1 MKKYL
6 IQLLMIAFMVLIL
19 FGCLSTPEDGSEN
32 SEVVTN
38 SEPVQVNTQEKTTP
52 EASKQN
58 DDTNIQ
64 KLILSGKGNE
74 AQELFQAKIDVN
86 NTDENGNTPLHA
98 AAQVND
104 ADLVRFLI
112 LKGANTEIKN
122 NLGETPL
129 HVAIKNKS
137 VRAAEILG
145 TSSNVFSKDGTG
157 KTALELGMANGSM
170 FFDALITP
178 TTAELKDANGRTIV
192 HYFAST
198 KNSAAIDDCIK
209 KEIPLSAEDNDGRTP
224 LSICY
229 ENSDDVESIRI
240 AASLILANATPL
252 RGLFSYFEDAV
263 KTRNPSMRFDDGQTP
278 LHMATIL
285 GQTGIVRYL
294 IERGAST
301 KAKDVSGATPLHEAV
316 RYGRTEIARYLLDAG
331 ADPNAQ
337 DSLGKTPMLIITPQ
351 DTRAELY
358 TMLLNKGSNPNAKD
372 LYGDTPLHIATIT
385 GTPTTILDKL
395 IAAGADINERNKKG
409 VTPLSLAIEHKWTE
423 HISYYARCGADIH
436 AEDMEGNTPLTR
448 ALAGGF
454 EIITKLINS
463 KNCSARDS
471 YGNTP
476 LHIAI
481 DKNANAELVKYIID
495 CGADVNARNRFGDAP
510 LFLAVQ
516 KNLRAAGE
524 QLLAHQADVFATNT
538 ENQSPLKLALT
549 AGGEILDWILSSE
562 IILASDGIGNTPLH
576 YAAEWKLDSAVAV
589 LLEKG
594 ANPNMQNSNGETPLF
609 NAVKSNS
616 ASTIQ
621 LLLNRGADKN
631 MRDFLGN
638 TALHAC
644 VRWDARDAAKK
655 LISNG
660 IAINAQNIS
669 GKTPLHEAAK
679 AGRTVMV
686 DLLLTNGADINATDS
701 TGKTVLID
709 AIQSGNTELV
719 KMLINRGASPHIQ
732 EMYGRNAYHEAAE
745 SGSVEL
751 INIIRNAG
759 GNPLSRDSYGKTPFS
774 LVLDKDVTIIKAV
787 LGSDI
792 NLSDSDGN
800 TPIHIAVM
808 NRILPQK
815 LSMLLSLKYPV
826 NRRNST
832 GQTPLSLAVE
842 NNFQETARI
851 LLENGADPFL
861 TDNAGNCAVSIA
873 IASSPDIL
881 NSIVTTCGNA
891 KDMAG
896 DGILHYA
903 ARTADESVIKKL
915 LSMGLNRNDRNITG
929 ETPHDIAIRWQRP
942 AEIVELLK

>member
-1 MKKYL
+1 MEKN
-6 IQLLMIAFMVLIL
+6 ISRLLGITFIALL
-19 FGCLSTPEDGSEN
+19 LAGCASQPEEEKDSSAGQNIVEI
-32 SEVVTN
+32 E
-38 SEPVQVNTQEKTTP
+38 QKTTQIV
-52 EASKQN
+52 EAPPVEQKKDETS
-58 DDTNIQ
+58 IQ
-64 KLILSGKGNE
+64 KLILEGKSNE
-74 AQELFQAKIDVN
+74 AQALFQAKIDVN
-86 NTDENGNTPLHA
+86 NIDDMGNTPLHA

-104 ADLVRFLI
+104 SDLVRFLI
-112 LKGANTEIKN
+112 LKGADTEIKN
-122 NLGETPL
+122 KAGDTPL
-129 HVAIKNKS
+129 HIAIKNRS
-137 VRAAEILG
+137 VRSAEILG
-145 TSSNVFSKDGTG
+145 SASNVFSKDGTG
-157 KTALELGMANGSM
+157 KTALELGMEEGTS
-170 FFDALITP
+170 FFDALITK
-178 TTAELKDANGRTIV
+178 TTAELKDANGRGIV

-198 KNSAAIDDCIK
+198 KNQEAIDDCIR
-209 KEIPLSAEDNDGRTP
+209 KELPLSQEDNNGATP

-229 ENSDDVESIRI
+229 ENNNDIDSIRM
-240 AASLILANATPL
+240 AASLILADATPI

-278 LHMATIL
+278 LHLATIL
-285 GQTGIVRYL
+285 GQTGVAQYL

-316 RYGRTEIARYLLDAG
+316 RYGRTEIARYLLEAG

-351 DTRAELY
+351 DSRAELY
-358 TMLLNKGSNPNAKD
+358 TMLLNHGSNPNAKD

-385 GTPTTILDKL
+385 GMTTTIIEKL
-395 IAAGADINERNKKG
+395 IKAGADINERNKKG
-409 VTPLSLAIEHKWTE
+409 VTPLSLAVEHKWAE
-423 HISYYARCGADIH
+423 HISYFARCGADIH

-448 ALAGGF
+448 ALDSGF
-454 EIITKLINS
+454 EIISKLINS
-463 KNCSARDS
+463 NNCTSRDS

-481 DKNANAELVKYIID
+481 QKNANAELIKYIID
-495 CGADVNARNRFGDAP
+495 KGADVNARNRYGDSP
-510 LFLAVQ
+510 LYLAVQ
-516 KNLRAAGE
+516 KNFRAAGE

-538 ENQSPLKLALT
+538 ENLSPLKLALT

-576 YAAEWKLDSAVAV
+576 YAAEWKLDSSVAV

-594 ANPNMQNSNGETPLF
+594 ANPNIQNSNGETPLF
-609 NAVKSNS
+609 FSVKSDS
-616 ASTIQ
+616 PSTIQ
-621 LLLNRGADKN
+621 LLLDKGADKN

-638 TALHAC
+638 TTLHAC
-644 VRWDARDAAKK
+644 VRWDSRDAAKK
-655 LISNG
+655 LIANG
-660 IAINAQNIS
+660 VSINAQNIS

-686 DLLLTNGADINATDS
+686 ELLLSNGADINATDT

-709 AIQSGNTELV
+709 ALQSGNTELV
-719 KMLINRGASPHIQ
+719 KMLINKGASPHIQ

-745 SGSVEL
+745 SGSIEL

-774 LVLDKDVTIIKAV
+774 LVLDKDESVIKAV
-787 LGSDI
+787 LGSDM

-808 NRILPQK
+808 NRITPQK

-832 GQTPLSLAVE
+832 GQTPLSIAVE
-842 NNFQETARI
+842 SNYQDTARI

-861 TDNAGNCAVSIA
+861 TDNSGNCAVSIA
-873 IASSPDIL
+873 IEGRPDIL

-891 KDMAG
+891 RDMAG

-903 ARTADESVIKKL
+903 ARTADEAVIKKL
-915 LSMGLNRNDRNITG
+915 LSMGLDPNNRNITG
-929 ETPHDIAIRWQRP
+929 ETAHDIAIRWQRP
-942 AEIVELLK
+942 AEIIELLK

>member
-1 MKKYL
+1 MKKHIL
-6 IQLLMIAFMVLIL
+6 QLLGIILIIFAL
-19 FGCLSTPEDGSEN
+19 VSCVSSGDENTEDVIEQPVEVQPVVKTEETPP
-32 SEVVTN
+32 VT
-38 SEPVQVNTQEKTTP
+38 QK
-52 EASKQN
+52 K

-64 KLILSGKGNE
+64 KLILAGKSDE

-104 ADLVRFLI
+104 SDLVRFLI
-112 LKGANTEIKN
+112 LKGADTELKN

-137 VRAAEILG
+137 VRSAEILG
-145 TSSNVFSKDGTG
+145 TASNVFSKDGTG
-157 KTALELGMANGSM
+157 KTVLELGMAAGTT

-178 TTAELKDANGRTIV
+178 ATAELKDANGRTIV
-192 HYFAST
+192 HYFAT
-198 KNSAAIDDCIK
+198 TRNQAAIDDCIK
-209 KEIPLSAEDNDGRTP
+209 KKLPLSQEDNDGRTP

-229 ENSDDVESIRI
+229 ENTDNLDSIRM
-240 AASLILANATPL
+240 AASLILADATPV

-301 KAKDVSGATPLHEAV
+301 KAKDVSGATPLHEAI
-316 RYGRTEIARYLLDAG
+316 RYGRTEIAKYLLDAG
-331 ADPNAQ
+331 ADSNAQ

-351 DTRAELY
+351 DSRAELY
-358 TMLLNKGSNPNAKD
+358 TMLLEHGSNPNAKD

-385 GTPTTILDKL
+385 GTNTSILDKL

-409 VTPLSLAIEHKWTE
+409 VTPLLLAIEHKWTE
-423 HISYYARCGADIH
+423 HISYYARAGADIH
-436 AEDMEGNTPLTR
+436 AEDMEGNTPLTKG
-448 ALAGGF
+448 LEGGF
-454 EIITKLINS
+454 EIITKLINAG
-463 KNCSARDS
+463 NCTSRDS

-481 DKNANAELVKYIID
+481 EKNAHAELIKYIID
-495 CGADVNARNRFGDAP
+495 CGADVNARNRYGDAP

-516 KNLRAAGE
+516 RNLRSAGE
-524 QLLAHQADVFATNT
+524 QLLARQADVFATNT

-549 AGGEILDWILSSE
+549 AGGDILDWILSSE
-562 IILASDGIGNTPLH
+562 IILATDGIGNSPLH
-576 YAAEWKLDSAVAV
+576 YAAEWKLDSSVAI

-609 NAVKSNS
+609 NAVKANS

-621 LLLNRGADKN
+621 LLLDKGADKN

-638 TALHAC
+638 TALHSC
-644 VRWDARDAAKK
+644 VRWDSRDAAKK
-655 LISNG
+655 LIQNG
-660 IAINAQNIS
+660 ISINAQNIS

-719 KMLINRGASPHIQ
+719 KILINRGASPHIQ

-745 SGSVEL
+745 TGSIEL

-774 LVLDKDVTIIKAV
+774 LVLDKDENVIKAV
-787 LGSDI
+787 LGSDL

-808 NRILPQK
+808 NRIVPQK

-842 NNFQETARI
+842 NNYQETARI

-861 TDNAGNCAVSIA
+861 TDNSGNCAVSIA
-873 IASSPDIL
+873 IAESQEIL

-891 KDMAG
+891 KDMTG

-903 ARTADESVIKKL
+903 ARTADETVIKKL
-915 LSMGLNRNDRNITG
+915 LSMGLDRNSRNITG

-942 AEIVELLK
+942 SEIVDLLK

>member
-1 MKKYL
+1 MKKHIL
-6 IQLLMIAFMVLIL
+6 QLLMISLTVL
-19 FGCLSTPEDGSEN
+19 FFSSCLSSASDEAEISEN
-32 SEVVTN
+32 EYYTEPEQVTIQTH
-38 SEPVQVNTQEKTTP
+38 VTQEETQTKESP
-52 EASKQN
+52 
-58 DDTNIQ
+58 NIQ
-64 KLILSGKGNE
+64 KLILSGKSVE

-86 NTDENGNTPLHA
+86 TTDEKGNTPLHA

-104 ADLVRFLI
+104 ADLVSFLL
-112 LKGANTEIKN
+112 LKGADTEIKN
-122 NLGETPL
+122 NQGETPL
-129 HVAIKNKS
+129 HVAINNRSIK
-137 VRAAEILG
+137 AAEILAA
-145 TSSNVFSKDGTG
+145 SSNIFSKDGSG
-157 KTALELGMANGSM
+157 KTALELGIADGTR
-170 FFDALITP
+170 FFNALITP
-178 TTAELKDANGRTIV
+178 RTAELKDANGRTIV

-198 KNSAAIDDCIK
+198 GNLAAIDDCIK
-209 KEIPLSAEDNDGRTP
+209 KNLPLSAEDNDGNTP

-229 ENSDDVESIRI
+229 ENSESLESIRM
-240 AASLILANATPL
+240 AANLILANATPL
-252 RGLFSYFEDAV
+252 RGTFSYFEDAI

-278 LHMATIL
+278 LHLATIM

-316 RYGRTEIARYLLDAG
+316 RYGRIEIAKYLLDAG
-331 ADPNAQ
+331 ADANAQ

-351 DTRAELY
+351 DSRAQLY
-358 TMLLNKGSNPNAKD
+358 TMLLEHGSNPNAKD

-385 GTPTTILDKL
+385 GMTTTILDKL

-409 VTPLSLAIEHKWTE
+409 VTPLSLAVEHRWTD

-448 ALAGGF
+448 ALDSGL
-454 EIITKLINS
+454 EIISKLIN
-463 KNCSARDS
+463 KNNCSNRDS

-481 DKNANAELVKYIID
+481 QRNAGPELIKYIID
-495 CGADVNARNRFGDAP
+495 CGSDVNARNRYGDAP

-516 KNLRAAGE
+516 KNLRTAGE
-524 QLLAHQADVFATNT
+524 LLLSRQADVFATNT
-538 ENQSPLKLALT
+538 DNQSPLKLALT

-562 IILASDGIGNTPLH
+562 ILLAADGIGNTPLH

-594 ANPNMQNSNGETPLF
+594 ANPNKQNSNGETPLF
-609 NAVKSNS
+609 NAVKANS
-616 ASTIQ
+616 PSTIQ
-621 LLLNRGADKN
+621 LLLDRGSDKN
-631 MRDFLGN
+631 MRDYLGN
-638 TALHAC
+638 TALHSC
-644 VRWDARDAAKK
+644 VRWDSRDAAKK
-655 LISNG
+655 LIANG
-660 IAINAQNIS
+660 SPINAQNIS
-669 GKTPLHEAAK
+669 GKTPLHDAAK

-701 TGKTVLID
+701 TGKTVLFD

-745 SGSVEL
+745 TGSIEL

-774 LVLDKDVTIIKAV
+774 LVLDKDVSVIKAV
-787 LGSDI
+787 LGNNTD
-792 NLSDSDGN
+792 LADSDGN

-808 NRILPQK
+808 NKIESQK

-826 NRRNST
+826 NRRNSL
-832 GQTPLSLAVE
+832 GQTPLSIAVE
-842 NNFQETARI
+842 YNLPEAARI

-861 TDNAGNCAVSIA
+861 TDNSGNCAVSIA
-873 IASSPDIL
+873 IAGSPEIL

-896 DGILHYA
+896 DTILHYA

-915 LSMGLNRNDRNITG
+915 LSMGLDRNSRNITG
-929 ETPHDIAIRWQRP
+929 ETAHDIAIRWQRS
-942 AEIVELLK
+942 AEIIDLLK

>member
-1 MKKYL
+1 MEKLKH
-6 IQLLMIAFMVLIL
+6 LLGIFFIVLIL
-19 FGCLSTPEDGSEN
+19 TGCLSSPDADNSN
-32 SEVVTN
+32 SEEIKTAEVEQQAIETGEVPPSQQETN
-38 SEPVQVNTQEKTTP
+38 DP
-52 EASKQN
+52 
-58 DDTNIQ
+58 DIQ
-64 KLILSGKGNE
+64 KLILEGKGGE
-74 AQELFQAKIDVN
+74 AQKLFQAKIDVN
-86 NTDENGNTPLHA
+86 NTDAEGNTPLHA

-104 ADLVRFLI
+104 SDLVSFLI
-112 LKGANTEIKN
+112 LKGADTEIKN
-122 NLGETPL
+122 KAGETPL
-129 HVAIKNKS
+129 HVAIKKKS
-137 VRAAEILG
+137 VAAAEILG
-145 TSSNVFSKDGTG
+145 KESNIFSKDGTG
-157 KTALELGMANGSM
+157 KTALELGMAEGST
-170 FFDALITP
+170 FFNALITK
-178 TTAELKDANGRTIV
+178 ESSQMKDANGRGIV
-192 HYFAST
+192 HYFAEE
-198 KNSAAIDDCIK
+198 KNQAAIDDCIK
-209 KEIPLSAEDNDGRTP
+209 KGIFLSMEDNNGKTP

-229 ENSDDVESIRI
+229 DNYEDLNSIRM
-240 AASLILANATPL
+240 AASLILADATPL

-278 LHMATIL
+278 LHLATIL
-285 GQTGIVRYL
+285 GQTGVVRYL

-301 KAKDVSGATPLHEAV
+301 KSKDVSGATPLHEAV
-316 RYGRTEIARYLLDAG
+316 RYGRIEIASYLLDAG
-331 ADPNAQ
+331 ADSNAQ

-358 TMLLNKGSNPNAKD
+358 TMLLNHGSNPNAKD

-385 GTPTTILDKL
+385 GMTTTIIEKL
-395 IAAGADINERNKKG
+395 IKAGADINERNKKG
-409 VTPLSLAIEHKWTE
+409 VTPLSLAVEHKWAE
-423 HISYYARCGADIH
+423 HISFYARYGADIH

-448 ALAGGF
+448 ALDNGF
-454 EIITKLINS
+454 EIVSKLINS
-463 KNCSARDS
+463 DNCTARDS

-481 DKNANAELVKYIID
+481 EKNANAELIKYIID
-495 CGADVNARNRFGDAP
+495 CGADVNARNRYGNAP

-538 ENQSPLKLALT
+538 ENLSPLKLALT

-562 IILASDGIGNTPLH
+562 IILAADGIGNTPLH
-576 YAAEWKLDSAVAV
+576 YAAEWKLDSAVSTI
-589 LLEKG
+589 LEKG
-594 ANPNMQNSNGETPLF
+594 GNPNIQNSNGETPVF
-609 NAVKSNS
+609 FAVKSDS
-616 ASTIQ
+616 PSTIQ
-621 LLLNRGADKN
+621 LLLDKGADKN

-638 TALHAC
+638 TTLHAC
-644 VRWDARDAAKK
+644 VRWDSRDAAKK

-686 DLLLTNGADINATDS
+686 DLLLSNGADINATDT

-774 LVLDKDVTIIKAV
+774 LVLDKDVTVIKAV

-808 NRILPQK
+808 NKIAPQK
-815 LSMLLSLKYPV
+815 LSMLLAMKYPV
-826 NRRNST
+826 NRRNSS
-832 GQTPLSLAVE
+832 GQTPLSIAVE
-842 NNFQETARI
+842 NNYQETARI

-861 TDNAGNCAVSIA
+861 TDNSGNCAVSIA
-873 IASSPDIL
+873 IERSHDIL

-903 ARTADESVIKKL
+903 ARTADESVLKKL
-915 LSMGLNRNDRNITG
+915 LSMGLNPNDRNITG
-929 ETPHDIAIRWQRP
+929 ETALDIAKRWQRP
-942 AEIVELLK
+942 SEIIELLK

>member
-1 MKKYL
+1 
-6 IQLLMIAFMVLIL
+6 MVLIIS
-19 FGCLSTPEDGSEN
+19 GCLSSPSETSEETEERIIVEPESA
-32 SEVVTN
+32 
-38 SEPVQVNTQEKTTP
+38 PVQEITTP
-52 EASKQN
+52 EVAQAPDNSP
-58 DDTNIQ
+58 NIQ
-64 KLILSGKGNE
+64 KLILDGRSDE
-74 AQELFQAKIDVN
+74 AQELFKAKIDIN
-86 NTDENGNTPLHA
+86 NIDEKGNTPLHA

-104 ADLVRFLI
+104 YDLVSFLI
-112 LKGANTEIKN
+112 LKGADTEIKN
-122 NLGETPL
+122 NQGETPL

-137 VRAAEILG
+137 VRSAEILAE
-145 TSSNVFSKDGTG
+145 SSNIFSKDGTG
-157 KTALELGMANGSM
+157 KTALELGMASGTT
-170 FFDALITP
+170 FFKALITP
-178 TTAELKDANGRTIV
+178 RTSELKDANGRTIV
-192 HYFAST
+192 HFFAST
-198 KNSAAIDDCIK
+198 INQAAIDECIK
-209 KEIPLSAEDNDGRTP
+209 KNLPLSVEDNDGRTP

-229 ENSDDVESIRI
+229 ENSDNLDSIRM
-240 AASLILANATPL
+240 AASLILADATPL
-252 RGLFSYFEDAV
+252 RGMFSYFEDAV

-278 LHMATIL
+278 LHIATIM
-285 GQTGIVRYL
+285 GQTGVVRYL

-301 KAKDVSGATPLHEAV
+301 KSKDVSGATPLHEAV
-316 RYGRTEIARYLLDAG
+316 RYGRTEIARYLLNAG
-331 ADPNAQ
+331 ADANAQ

-358 TMLLNKGSNPNAKD
+358 TMLLEHGSNPNAKD

-385 GTPTTILDKL
+385 GMTTQILDKL

-409 VTPLSLAIEHKWTE
+409 VTPLSLAVEHKWAE
-423 HISYYARCGADIH
+423 HIAYYACCGADIH

-448 ALAGGF
+448 ALDSGL
-454 EIITKLINS
+454 EIIAKLIN
-463 KNCSARDS
+463 KNNCSSRDS

-481 DKNANAELVKYIID
+481 QKNAGSELIKYIID
-495 CGADVNARNRFGDAP
+495 CGADVNARNRYGDAP

-516 KNLRAAGE
+516 KNQRPAGE
-524 QLLAHQADVFATNT
+524 LLLSHQADVFATNT

-549 AGGEILDWILSSE
+549 AGGDILDWILSSE
-562 IILASDGIGNTPLH
+562 IILATDGIGNTPLH
-576 YAAEWKLDSAVAV
+576 YAAEWKLDSSVAV

-609 NAVKSNS
+609 NAVKSDS
-616 ASTIQ
+616 PSTIQ
-621 LLLNRGADKN
+621 LLLDKGADKN
-631 MRDFLGN
+631 MRDYLGN

-660 IAINAQNIS
+660 STINAQNIS

-686 DLLLTNGADINATDS
+686 DLLLSNGADINATDS

-719 KMLINRGASPHIQ
+719 KILISRGASPHIQ

-745 SGSVEL
+745 TGSIEL

-774 LVLDKDVTIIKAV
+774 LVLDKDTSVIKAV

-792 NLSDSDGN
+792 NLADSDGN
-800 TPIHIAVM
+800 TPIHIAIM
-808 NRILPQK
+808 NRIASQK

-826 NRRNST
+826 NRRNSS
-832 GQTPLSLAVE
+832 GQTPLSIAVE
-842 NNFQETARI
+842 TNLPDSARI

-861 TDNAGNCAVSIA
+861 TDNSGNCAVSIA
-873 IASSPDIL
+873 IASSPEIL

-915 LSMGLNRNDRNITG
+915 LSMGLDRNSKNITG
-929 ETPHDIAIRWQRP
+929 ETAHDIAIRWQRP
-942 AEIVELLK
+942 AEIIELLK

>member
-1 MKKYL
+1 
-6 IQLLMIAFMVLIL
+6 MVLIL
-19 FGCLSTPEDGSEN
+19 AGCLSAPSEEDEIPQDVIKTEPEPVSVQQETTKP
-32 SEVVTN
+32 EVVPPKDN
-38 SEPVQVNTQEKTTP
+38 
-52 EASKQN
+52 
-58 DDTNIQ
+58 TNIQ
-64 KLILSGKGNE
+64 RLILDGKSNE

-86 NTDENGNTPLHA
+86 NTDEQGNTPLHA

-104 ADLVRFLI
+104 ADLVSFLI
-112 LKGANTEIKN
+112 LKGADTEIKN
-122 NLGETPL
+122 KAGETPL

-137 VRAAEILG
+137 VRSAEILG
-145 TSSNVFSKDGTG
+145 NTSNVFSKDGTG
-157 KTALELGMANGSM
+157 KTALELGMAEGSL

-178 TTAELKDANGRTIV
+178 NTAELKDANGRGIV
-192 HYFAST
+192 HYFAAT
-198 KNSAAIDDCIK
+198 KNQAAIDDCIK
-209 KEIPLSAEDNDGRTP
+209 KGLHLSLEDNDGNTP

-229 ENSDDVESIRI
+229 ENSDNLTSIRM
-240 AASLILANATPL
+240 AASLILADAMPL

-278 LHMATIL
+278 LHLATIM
-285 GQTGIVRYL
+285 GQTGIVQYL

-316 RYGRTEIARYLLDAG
+316 RYGRTEIAKYLLEAG
-331 ADPNAQ
+331 ADANAQ

-358 TMLLNKGSNPNAKD
+358 TMLLNYGSNPNAKD

-385 GTPTTILDKL
+385 GMNTIIIEKL
-395 IAAGADINERNKKG
+395 IKAGADINERNKKG
-409 VTPLSLAIEHKWTE
+409 VTPLSLAVEHKWAE
-423 HISYYARCGADIH
+423 HISYFAHCGADIH

-448 ALAGGF
+448 ALDSGF
-454 EIITKLINS
+454 DVVSKLINS
-463 KNCSARDS
+463 MNCSSRDS

-481 DKNANAELVKYIID
+481 QRNANAELIKYIID
-495 CGADVNARNRFGDAP
+495 CGADVNARNRYGDAP

-516 KNLRAAGE
+516 KNLRSAGE

-538 ENQSPLKLALT
+538 ENLSPLKLALT

-562 IILASDGIGNTPLH
+562 IILATDGIGNTPLH
-576 YAAEWKLDSAVAV
+576 YAAEWKLDSAVAA

-594 ANPNMQNSNGETPLF
+594 ANPNVQNSNGESPLF
-609 NAVKSNS
+609 YAVKSDS
-616 ASTIQ
+616 PTTIQ

-631 MRDFLGN
+631 MRDYLGN
-638 TALHAC
+638 TTLHAS
-644 VRWDARDAAKK
+644 VRWDSRDAAKK

-660 IAINAQNIS
+660 VAINAQNIS

-686 DLLLTNGADINATDS
+686 DLLLSNGADINATDL

-745 SGSVEL
+745 TGSVEL
-751 INIIRNAG
+751 INIIRSAG

-774 LVLDKDVTIIKAV
+774 LVLDKDVAVIKAV

-808 NRILPQK
+808 NRIAPQK
-815 LSMLLSLKYPV
+815 LSMLLSLKYPI

-832 GQTPLSLAVE
+832 GQTPLSIAVE
-842 NNFQETARI
+842 ANYQDTARI

-861 TDNAGNCAVSIA
+861 TDNSGNCAVSIA
-873 IASSPDIL
+873 IEGRPDIL

-915 LSMGLNRNDRNITG
+915 LSMGLDPHNRNITG
-929 ETPHDIAIRWQRP
+929 ETAHDIAIRWQRP
-942 AEIVELLK
+942 AEIIQLLK